1 MAGNGIQHELARG
14 AQSYLRTYARARG
27 FSTQPNLAQGRPT
40 TKSSTERNIFLDLKT
55 ANATDGRLDTR
66 WASTWGAAPQWLQVD
81 LGSSRQIGR
90 VAIDWE
96 AAYAKGYQV
105 QVSDDGSTW
114 RTVSTVTAGDGATD
128 VHVFDEPGRQLPSG
142 RYLRVSMTQ
151 RATDYGYSIRE
162 VQVLSR

>member
-1 MAGNGIQHELARG
+1 MLK
-14 AQSYLRTYARARG
+14 YL
-27 FSTQPNLAQGRPT
+27 P
-40 TKSSTERNIFLDLKT
+40 K
-55 ANATDGRLDTR
+55 ATDGRIDTR
-66 WASTWGAAPQWLQVD
+66 WASAWGAPPRWLRVD

-96 AAYAKGYQV
+96 AAYATGYQV
-105 QVSDDGSTW
+105 EVSDDGSTW
-114 RTVSTVTAGDGATD
+114 RTVTAGEGATD

-151 RATDYGYSIRE
+151 RATDHGYSITE